1 MYIIPFYGGEYL
13 YCLHSFLKTGEV
25 YILYLFLSLCSWP
38 HLQLAP
44 RSLSSISE
52 CNMKAFGGNISVFCL
67 LFVIGQTG
75 RRPRNKI
82 YLSRFRPL
90 FILYNNDWLDVSHRI
105 FVVSPGLHCNTPIFC
120 IRQQYTHTNTNTNS
134 LSLSPI
140 ISISIGWKKSNNKQ
154 IMLDSSILIVST
166 ALCAL
171 GTKFM
176 GQF

>member
-1 MYIIPFYGGEYL
+1 MDCCRQIVRPCIALVSHVSQHCMDPNNCHIHQPKSQITLYIFLKKIIYYSFL
-13 YCLHSFLKTGEV
+13 WRRILILFTFLKTGEV

-90 FILYNNDWLDVSHRI
+90 FY
-105 FVVSPGLHCNTPIFC
+105 
-120 IRQQYTHTNTNTNS
+120 
-134 LSLSPI
+134 I
-140 ISISIGWKKSNNKQ
+140 I
-154 IMLDSSILIVST
+154 
-166 ALCAL
+166 
-171 GTKFM
+171 
-176 GQF
+176 